1 MSVTDSAVFSLLPLS
16 LNLLSHPSTKSI
28 SLAFSITSSHM
39 SALYFNSLYILC
51 RWLSPPHMKLD
62 YNSPIQ
68 PDTVPVPRSVD
79 AMDPTIYPILFLVID
94 TDNQT
99 QFCSYVF
106 DPCYQTFLFPYGFDS
121 YNKTRFCFLCLWPAW
136 PDTVVFLCVWPM
148 LPLFSPLGKITGD
161 FDSYNQKQFCFL
173 CLWVWSSQP
182 DTVLTSNSLPLLH
195 QAGHNSVYCL
205 WPIQT
210 DTVHFPAPVQ
220 KTTLITILF
229 SIIYIWACDKRSWS
243 KVGHTASKSNS
254 Q

>member
-1 MSVTDSAVFSLLPLS
+1 MSVTVSAVFSLLPLS

-28 SLAFSITSSHM
+28 SLAFSITASHM
-39 SALYFNSLYILC
+39 SALYFNRLYILC

-121 YNKTRFCFLCLWPAW
+121 YNKTRFCCLWPAR

-148 LPLFSPLGKITGD
+148 LPLFSPWEKLQVILTPTTRSSSVSYVFE
-161 FDSYNQKQFCFL
+161 FDPASQIQFWLLIL
-173 CLWVWSSQP
+173 CLCSTKP
-182 DTVLTSNSLPLLH
+182 
-195 QAGHNSVYCL
+195 G
-205 WPIQT
+205 
-210 DTVHFPAPVQ
+210 
-220 KTTLITILF
+220 TILF
-229 SIIYIWACDKRSWS
+229 TVFGPSKQTLYIFLRLS
-243 KVGHTASKSNS
+243 KKQH
-254 Q
+254 